1 MTTIL
6 RLCIELTYLFVM
18 FSMWFSI
25 ILALVLMVGSIAH
38 YYLEL
43 RTQIEF
49 PENTAHL
56 PTVTILV
63 PAHNEG
69 IVISTTVRRILN
81 LNYPKEKLHLLVIND
96 NSQDDTGEQLARV
109 QREYSDRPF
118 KVLTTTPENGGKGKS
133 HALNLALQQVDTD
146 LIAIYD
152 ADAAP
157 EKNALMLLV
166 LKYLESDDY
175 IAVFGRNK
183 ARNRDRNFLT
193 KCINLEL
200 VVSQRVIHTGRW
212 FLFKIGQIPGTN
224 FIVEREFLESQGG
237 WDTKA
242 LSEDTALG
250 FSILQSGKKIA
261 LESRSEAYQQ
271 EPEDLATYMKQR
283 KRWAKGNFYVIVKNF
298 TDFFS
303 IKYSWRVKLELFF
316 YTATYFWFMI
326 TVIISDI
333 LFILGVTA
341 FILSPIFPQ
350 FTEVFDLRIY
360 LNFTFAWLCLALI
373 YALQINMA
381 LAFDKGQSTLANF
394 LLSLVSYVTY
404 SQIFLV
410 ISV

>member
-1 MTTIL
+1 
-6 RLCIELTYLFVM
+6 
-18 FSMWFSI
+18 
-25 ILALVLMVGSIAH
+25 
-38 YYLEL
+38 
-43 RTQIEF
+43 
-49 PENTAHL
+49 
-56 PTVTILV
+56 
-63 PAHNEG
+63 
-69 IVISTTVRRILN
+69 
-81 LNYPKEKLHLLVIND
+81 
-96 NSQDDTGEQLARV
+96 
-109 QREYSDRPF
+109 
-118 KVLTTTPENGGKGKS
+118 
-133 HALNLALQQVDTD
+133 
-146 LIAIYD
+146 
-152 ADAAP
+152 
-157 EKNALMLLV
+157 
-166 LKYLESDDY
+166 
-175 IAVFGRNK
+175 
-183 ARNRDRNFLT
+183 
-193 KCINLEL
+193 
-200 VVSQRVIHTGRW
+200 
-212 FLFKIGQIPGTN
+212 
-224 FIVEREFLESQGG
+224 
-237 WDTKA
+237 
-242 LSEDTALG
+242 
-250 FSILQSGKKIA
+250 SGKKIA

-410 ISV
+410 ISVQALFSFIGDKIFNREFKWEKTKRF